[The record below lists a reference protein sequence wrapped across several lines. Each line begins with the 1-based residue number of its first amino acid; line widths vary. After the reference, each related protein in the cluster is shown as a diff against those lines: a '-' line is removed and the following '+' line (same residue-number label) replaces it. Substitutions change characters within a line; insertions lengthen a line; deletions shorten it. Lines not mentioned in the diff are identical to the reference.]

1 MSPPPRTQR
10 NRDRSSDGRL
20 PAAGTDSRAVAAGR
34 AVALALLLVAATAL
48 SAPALV
54 SAGDRSAVIRPSPST
69 VEAGPGET
77 FTVEVELQSDGGH
90 GGVGVGTVDFVAQ
103 YHPDYL
109 EITDLERGPWLE
121 QGEETTVRA
130 ERTLAHTDGTAVL
143 EQRRDPPAGGATGNA
158 MLATMTV
165 RVADDAPP
173 ATTTINVSETGVE
186 PVRGWPLALYAQDVT
201 VEIDGGGESVPA
213 SDFDHPDPD
222 PDALESA
229 PDGESGAESDAGRER
244 ESDSGTAD
252 SNSSGTHSGPENGS
266 TDGSVGTDAGDE
278 ISGFTT
284 VIAGLALGICLAGT
298 LRHSRN
304 DETKATACGGEN
316 GENETVR

>member
-1 MSPPPRTQR
+1 MSPPARTQR
-10 NRDRSSDGRL
+10 DRDSSSDGGL
-20 PAAGTDSRAVAAGR
+20 PAAHPDSRAIVAGR

-48 SAPALV
+48 AVPALV

-69 VEAGPGET
+69 VEADPGET
-77 FTVEVELQSDGGH
+77 FSVEIELQSDGGH
-90 GGVGVGTVDFVAQ
+90 GGVGVGTVDFVAR

-130 ERTLAHTDGTAVL
+130 ERTLAHADGTAVL

-186 PVRGWPLALYAQDVT
+186 PARGWPLALYAQDVT

-222 PDALESA
+222 PDALET
-229 PDGESGAESDAGRER
+229 
-244 ESDSGTAD
+244 TAD
-252 SNSSGTHSGPENGS
+252 DGASTGDANHDDADSSENSNSSDTHSGSENGA
-266 TDGSVGTDAGDE
+266 TDEPVGAGDE
-278 ISGFTT
+278 IPGFTAI
-284 VIAGLALGICLAGT
+284 IAGLTLGFCLVRT
-298 LRHSRN
+298 LRHS
-304 DETKATACGGEN
+304 
-316 GENETVR
+316 

>member
-1 MSPPPRTQR
+1 MRPPARTQR
-10 NRDRSSDGRL
+10 DRDRSSDGRR
-20 PAAGTDSRAVAAGR
+20 PSASGDSRAAVAGR
-34 AVALALLLVAATAL
+34 ALVLALLLVAATAL
-48 SAPALV
+48 AVPALV
-54 SAGDRSAVIRPSPST
+54 SAGDRSAVVRPSPST

-90 GGVGVGTVDFVAQ
+90 GGVGVGTVDFVAR

-121 QGEETTVRA
+121 QGNETTVRA
-130 ERTLAHTDGTAVL
+130 ERTLAHGDGTAIL

-222 PDALESA
+222 ADALETTA
-229 PDGESGAESDAGRER
+229 DGESGADDTGRE
-244 ESDSGTAD
+244 EGADSSED
-252 SNSSGTHSGPENGS
+252 SNSSDTRGGPANGS
-266 TDGSVGTDAGDE
+266 ADGSVDTGDE
-278 ISGFTT
+278 ISGFTA
-284 VIAGLALGICLAGT
+284 IAAGLALGFCLVGT
-298 LRHSRN
+298 LRRSRN
-304 DETKATACGGEN
+304 DGTKAPVN
-316 GENETVR
+316 GDEKDR